1 LSVHKIQTLNNISV
15 AGLERFERGHYEVA
29 SEISNPHA
37 IMVRSANMHAMDI
50 APSVLAV
57 GRAGAGVNN
66 IPVNALSERGVPVF
80 NAPGAN
86 ANAVKELVLAALFL
100 SARNLPGAW
109 SFAQGLRGSDEVIS
123 KAVEAGKKQFR
134 GAELPGQVLG
144 ILGLGAIGVL
154 VANAAHALGMRVI
167 GYDPKITVDRAWQ
180 LSSSVEPSP
189 SISHVLSA
197 SSFVSVHVPL
207 LPLTRHLINAERL
220 RSMRSDAVVLNFS
233 RAEIVDEQA
242 VVDALNDN
250 RLGGYVCDFPSN
262 LLKNSD
268 KVIALPHLGAS
279 TVQAE
284 DNCAVMVA
292 EQLRAYLEDGNITNA
307 VNFPELCMPRN
318 GNARVCVV
326 HANVPNML
334 AQISTT
340 VAHAGLNIADMM
352 NKSRDAQAY
361 TVLDLESAATDSLQ
375 NALVAIDGVQCVR
388 VL

>member
-1 LSVHKIQTLNNISV
+1 MYKIQTLNNISV
-15 AGLERFERGHYEVA
+15 AGLERFERGQYEVA

-37 IMVRSANMHAMDI
+37 VMVRSANMHAMDI

-66 IPVNALSERGVPVF
+66 IPVPALSERGIPVF

-86 ANAVKELVLAALFL
+86 ANAVKELVLAAMFL
-100 SARNLPGAW
+100 SARNLPAAW
-109 SFAQGLRGSDEVIS
+109 SFAQGLSGSDEAIS

-134 GAELPGQVLG
+134 GSELPGQVLG

-189 SISHVLSA
+189 SISHVLA
-197 SSFVSVHVPL
+197 ESSFVSVHVPL
-207 LPLTRHLINAERL
+207 LPVTRQLINAERL
-220 RSMRSDAVVLNFS
+220 RSMRPDAVVLNFS

-262 LLKNSD
+262 LLKTSD

-279 TVQAE
+279 TAQAE

-292 EQLRAYLEDGNITNA
+292 DQLRAYLEDGNITNA
-307 VNFPELCMPRN
+307 VNFPELSMPRN
-318 GNARVCVV
+318 GNARVCVA
-326 HANVPNML
+326 HANIPNML

-361 TVLDLESAATDSLQ
+361 TVLDLESDATDSLHD
-375 NALVAIDGVQCVR
+375 ALVAIDGVQCVR

>member
-1 LSVHKIQTLNNISV
+1 MHKIETLNNISV
-15 AGLERFERGHYEVA
+15 AGLERFEGGQYEVA

-37 IMVRSANMHAMDI
+37 IMVRSANMHEMDI
-50 APSVLAV
+50 GPSVLAV

-66 IPVNALSERGVPVF
+66 IPVSALSERGVPVF

-100 SARNLPGAW
+100 SARNLPAAW
-109 SFAQGLRGSDEVIS
+109 SFAAGVSGSDEVIS

-134 GAELPGQVLG
+134 GTELPGQVLG

-189 SISHVLSA
+189 SISHVLSE

-207 LPLTRHLINAERL
+207 LPPTRHLINAERL
-220 RSMRSDAVVLNFS
+220 LSMRSDAVVLNFS

-262 LLKNSD
+262 LLKSSD

-279 TVQAE
+279 TAQAE

-292 EQLRAYLEDGNITNA
+292 DQLRAYLEDGNIKNA
-307 VNFPELCMPRN
+307 VNFPELYMPRN

-340 VAHAGLNIADMM
+340 VAQAGLNIANML

-361 TVLDLESAATDSLQ
+361 TVLDLESTATDSLHD
-375 NALVAIDGVQCVR
+375 ALIAIDGVQCVR

>member
-1 LSVHKIQTLNNISV
+1 M
-15 AGLERFERGHYEVA
+15 F
-29 SEISNPHA
+29 
-37 IMVRSANMHAMDI
+37 
-50 APSVLAV
+50 
-57 GRAGAGVNN
+57 
-66 IPVNALSERGVPVF
+66 
-80 NAPGAN
+80 
-86 ANAVKELVLAALFL
+86 
-100 SARNLPGAW
+100 
-109 SFAQGLRGSDEVIS
+109 
-123 KAVEAGKKQFR
+123 
-134 GAELPGQVLG
+134 
-144 ILGLGAIGVL
+144 
-154 VANAAHALGMRVI
+154 
-167 GYDPKITVDRAWQ
+167 
-180 LSSSVEPSP
+180 
-189 SISHVLSA
+189 
-197 SSFVSVHVPL
+197 
-207 LPLTRHLINAERL
+207 
-220 RSMRSDAVVLNFS
+220 
-233 RAEIVDEQA
+233 
-242 VVDALNDN
+242 
-250 RLGGYVCDFPSN
+250 